1 MPKGKKSSRN
11 ANLQRRI
18 RQVSNGMKQAGPT
31 SPVFV
36 VKGKRLAKLTRYE
49 YDRLKDEAE
58 SLSYF
63 AGHQILAEQLA

>member
-1 MPKGKKSSRN
+1 
-11 ANLQRRI
+11 
-18 RQVSNGMKQAGPT
+18 MKQAGPT